1 MATSKRRGRKRSV
14 STARPRSYSQYYQKS
29 EKRGD
34 VPATP
39 TPTPTPA
46 ATVDTAK
53 RLEKGSE
60 TVNWAEEYR
69 FVARD
74 LRELLIVSVVL
85 FVAML
90 GVGYLL

>member
-29 EKRGD
+29 EKRGE
-34 VPATP
+34 AQA

-46 ATVDTAK
+46 AAVDTAK
-53 RLEKGSE
+53 RSEKGSE

-74 LRELLIVSVVL
+74 LRELVIVSVVL
-85 FVAML
+85 FAAML